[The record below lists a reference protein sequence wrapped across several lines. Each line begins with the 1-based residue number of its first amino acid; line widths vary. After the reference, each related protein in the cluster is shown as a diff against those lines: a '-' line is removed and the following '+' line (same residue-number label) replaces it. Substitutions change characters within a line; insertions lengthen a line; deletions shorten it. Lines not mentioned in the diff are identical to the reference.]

1 MAKIYKGNGYFETS
15 DVARGELS
23 GLTRLQDGE
32 FYQYFSYVIRSPI
45 SIDQWKDVVLK
56 TTHPAGMKVFGEVD
70 VTSQM
75 SLYQGDAKDY
85 QNFSTSVAVI
95 GPVTIDLV
103 DTATTESEVSVYTQN
118 YVYSTRSSGWPS
130 YRISLIP
137 YFAEDYVANDFETV
151 VDSVEPSGTETIT
164 VTGTDNVTY
173 V

>member
-32 FYQYFSYVIRSPI
+32 FYQYFSYVIKSPV
-45 SIDQWKDVVLK
+45 SIDRWKDIVLK

-70 VTSQM
+70 ITSQM
-75 SLYQGDAKDY
+75 NLYQGEAKDY

-95 GPVTIDLV
+95 GPVTANLA
-103 DTATTESEVSVYTQN
+103 DTATPESEVSVYTQT
-118 YVYSTRSSGWPS
+118 YVYTTSSDPFDTGAL
-130 YRISLIP
+130 ILIP
-137 YFAEDYVANDFETV
+137 YFAEDYVANIIKNV